1 MQQLYFRI
9 QVLLCFVQCSI
20 QFKVAFN
27 VLNLQ
32 IIISVELQ
40 NMTTFCSG
48 LIAFTYYNQF
58 YWYIFWLSFHFS
70 RRQNRKSRCSVFL
83 CSETKQKRLLLRLMI
98 CKNFFFGCTMH
109 TWFFFPSGLAMQES
123 LFFAWEAA
131 GYFFQISQ
139 TTSPPPPQPVHASS
153 RQLV

>member
-27 VLNLQ
+27 VLHLQ
-32 IIISVELQ
+32 IIMSVELQ

-58 YWYIFWLSFHFS
+58 YWYIFWLSLHFS
-70 RRQNRKSRCSVFL
+70 RRQNRKSRSSVFL
-83 CSETKQKRLLLRLMI
+83 CSETKQKRLLLGLMI

-109 TWFFFPSGLAMQES
+109 TWFFFSSELAMHER
-123 LFFAWEAA
+123 LFL
-131 GYFFQISQ
+131 GGCRIFFPNLPNNFPPP
-139 TTSPPPPQPVHASS
+139 PPPPQAGPCIV
-153 RQLV
+153 

>member
-9 QVLLCFVQCSI
+9 EVLLCFVQCTI

-27 VLNLQ
+27 VLHLQ
-32 IIISVELQ
+32 IIMSVELQ

-48 LIAFTYYNQF
+48 LKAFTYYNQF

-98 CKNFFFGCTMH
+98 CKNFFFGCTVH
-109 TWFFFPSGLAMQES
+109 TCFFFPQSWPCMN
-123 LFFAWEAA
+123 FFLRL
-131 GYFFQISQ
+131 GGCRIFFPNLPNNS
-139 TTSPPPPQPVHASS
+139 PQPVHASS

>member
-9 QVLLCFVQCSI
+9 QVLLCFVQYSI

-27 VLNLQ
+27 ALHLQ
-32 IIISVELQ
+32 IIMSVELQ

-48 LIAFTYYNQF
+48 LKAFTYYNQF

-109 TWFFFPSGLAMQES
+109 TWFFFPQSWPFMNVYS
-123 LFFAWEAA
+123 LLGRLQDIFSKSPK
-131 GYFFQISQ
+131 QL
-139 TTSPPPPQPVHASS
+139 PPPPPS
-153 RQLV
+153 RSMHRLDN

>member
-9 QVLLCFVQCSI
+9 QVLLCFVQYSI

-32 IIISVELQ
+32 IIMSVELQ

-48 LIAFTYYNQF
+48 LIVFTYYNQF
-58 YWYIFWLSFHFS
+58 YWYIFWLSLHFS
-70 RRQNRKSRCSVFL
+70 RRQNRKSRSSVFF

-98 CKNFFFGCTMH
+98 CKNFFFGCTVH
-109 TWFFFPSGLAMQES
+109 TCFFFPQSWPCMN
-123 LFFAWEAA
+123 FFLRL
-131 GYFFQISQ
+131 GGCRIFFPNLPNNS
-139 TTSPPPPQPVHASS
+139 PQPVHASS

>member
-9 QVLLCFVQCSI
+9 QELLCFVQYSI

-32 IIISVELQ
+32 IIMSVELQ

-48 LIAFTYYNQF
+48 LIVFTYYNQF
-58 YWYIFWLSFHFS
+58 YWYIFWLSLHFS
-70 RRQNRKSRCSVFL
+70 RRQKRKSRSSVFF

-109 TWFFFPSGLAMQES
+109 TCFFFSSELAMHELFSS
-123 LFFAWEAA
+123 LGRLQDIFSKSPKQLPPA
-131 GYFFQISQ
+131 GPRI
-139 TTSPPPPQPVHASS
+139 V
-153 RQLV
+153 

>member
-9 QVLLCFVQCSI
+9 QELLCFVQYSI

-32 IIISVELQ
+32 IIMSVELQ

-48 LIAFTYYNQF
+48 LIVFTYYNQF
-58 YWYIFWLSFHFS
+58 YWYIFWLSLHFS
-70 RRQNRKSRCSVFL
+70 RRQKRKSRSSVFF

-109 TWFFFPSGLAMQES
+109 TCFFFFLRAGHAWTF
-123 LFFAWEAA
+123 FFAWEAA

-139 TTSPPPPQPVHASS
+139 TTPPS
-153 RQLV
+153 RSMHRLDN

>member
-9 QVLLCFVQCSI
+9 QVLLCFVQCTI

-27 VLNLQ
+27 VLHLQ
-32 IIISVELQ
+32 IIMSVELQ

-48 LIAFTYYNQF
+48 LKAFTYYNQF

-70 RRQNRKSRCSVFL
+70 RRQNRKSRSSVFF

-98 CKNFFFGCTMH
+98 CKILFFGCTMH
-109 TWFFFPSGLAMQES
+109 TWFFFSSGLAMHE
-123 LFFAWEAA
+123 LFFFAWEAA

-139 TTSPPPPQPVHASS
+139 TTPPPPPS
-153 RQLV
+153 RSMHRLDN

>member
-1 MQQLYFRI
+1 MQQLNFRI
-9 QVLLCFVQCSI
+9 QVLLCFVQYSI

-27 VLNLQ
+27 VLHLQ
-32 IIISVELQ
+32 IIMSVELQ

-98 CKNFFFGCTMH
+98 CKILFFGCTMH
-109 TWFFFPSGLAMQES
+109 TWFFFLRAGHAWTF
-123 LFFAWEAA
+123 FFAWEAA

-139 TTSPPPPQPVHASS
+139 KTPPS
-153 RQLV
+153 RSMHRLDN

>member
-9 QVLLCFVQCSI
+9 QVLLCFVQYSI

-27 VLNLQ
+27 VLHLQ
-32 IIISVELQ
+32 IIMSVELQ
-40 NMTTFCSG
+40 KMTTFCSG

-98 CKNFFFGCTMH
+98 CKILFFGCTMH
-109 TWFFFPSGLAMQES
+109 TWFFFSSELAMHE
-123 LFFAWEAA
+123 LFLCL
-131 GYFFQISQ
+131 GGCRIFFPNLPNN
-139 TTSPPPPQPVHASS
+139 SPPPPPSWSMH
-153 RQLV
+153 RLDN

>member
-9 QVLLCFVQCSI
+9 QELLCFVQYSI

-32 IIISVELQ
+32 IIMSRELQ

-48 LIAFTYYNQF
+48 LIVFTYYNQF
-58 YWYIFWLSFHFS
+58 YWYIFWLSLHFS
-70 RRQNRKSRCSVFL
+70 RRQNRKSRSSVFF

-109 TWFFFPSGLAMQES
+109 TCSELAMHELFSS
-123 LFFAWEAA
+123 LGGCRILFPNLPNN
-131 GYFFQISQ
+131 S
-139 TTSPPPPQPVHASS
+139 PQPVHASS

>member
-27 VLNLQ
+27 VLHLQ
-32 IIISVELQ
+32 IIMSVELQ
-40 NMTTFCSG
+40 NMTTFYSG
-48 LIAFTYYNQF
+48 LIVFTYYNQF
-58 YWYIFWLSFHFS
+58 HWYIFWLSFHFS

-109 TWFFFPSGLAMQES
+109 TWFFFLRAGHAWTFILC
-123 LFFAWEAA
+123 LGGCRIFFPNLPNN
-131 GYFFQISQ
+131 F
-139 TTSPPPPQPVHASS
+139 PPPPPS
-153 RQLV
+153 RSMHRLDN

>member
-9 QVLLCFVQCSI
+9 QVLLCFVQYSI

-27 VLNLQ
+27 VLHLQ
-32 IIISVELQ
+32 IIMSVELQ

-98 CKNFFFGCTMH
+98 CKILFFGCTMH
-109 TWFFFPSGLAMQES
+109 TWFFFSSELAMYELFS
-123 LFFAWEAA
+123 LLGRLQDIFSKYPKQLPPA
-131 GYFFQISQ
+131 GPCIF
-139 TTSPPPPQPVHASS
+139 
-153 RQLV
+153 

>member
-1 MQQLYFRI
+1 MQQLYFGI
-9 QVLLCFVQCSI
+9 QVLLRFVQYSI
-20 QFKVAFN
+20 HLKAAFN

-32 IIISVELQ
+32 IIMSVELQ

-58 YWYIFWLSFHFS
+58 YWYIFWLSLHFS
-70 RRQNRKSRCSVFL
+70 RRQNRKSRSSVIF

-131 GYFFQISQ
+131 GYFFQICQ
-139 TTSPPPPQPVHASS
+139 TTSPPPPPAGPCIV
-153 RQLV
+153 